1 MSIQNSTQSLNQ
13 SQNQD
18 NTIQNLTLEQKLT
31 RLKEI
36 YETIEQEKP
45 NLSQSVILLEEAHR
59 LKELIE
65 NELKEI
71 ENRIIKLNSQD

>member
-1 MSIQNSTQSLNQ
+1 MSDQSNNSSTISSNVGNQ
-13 SQNQD
+13 
-18 NTIQNLTLEQKLT
+18 IENLTLEQKLT

-36 YETIEQEKP
+36 YETIDQEKP
-45 NLSQSVILLEEAHR
+45 NLSQSVILLEEAHK
-59 LKELIE
+59 LKESIE